1 MSNDGMQ
8 QCLTLH
14 LSVVSFENG
23 RHACNHSQPTLMQC
37 WDMCSVTTQEV
48 VEAIESQTG
57 RTLDKKNVDLPDIK
71 KLGTYDVSV
80 RLHPNV
86 VGKFKVVV
94 QKQKEQR

>member
-1 MSNDGMQ
+1 M
-8 QCLTLH
+8 LIPEH
-14 LSVVSFENG
+14 VVY
-23 RHACNHSQPTLMQC
+23 
-37 WDMCSVTTQEV
+37 CSVTAQEV

>member
-1 MSNDGMQ
+1 MHLQCATVGFVCQKGSDG
-8 QCLTLH
+8 
-14 LSVVSFENG
+14 V
-23 RHACNHSQPTLMQC
+23 
-37 WDMCSVTTQEV
+37 CSVTAQEV
-48 VEAIESQTG
+48 VDAIASQTG
-57 RTLDKKNVDLPDIK
+57 RTLDKKNFDLPDIK